1 MDAGIAILW
10 GTVLII
16 LCSLAWGLNFLSLP
30 GNWLAVAMIGI
41 YFWLGPAEG
50 RVALSWPVALTAF
63 LLALAGELFEF
74 VAAALGAKRAGAS
87 RRSTL
92 FAVLGSLVGAIVG
105 AIVGLPIPLVGSVVA
120 ALLFGA
126 GGALGGAMY
135 GEWTDGKS
143 WQESW
148 TVGHAAFWGRL
159 LGTLGKVASGAA
171 IVALVTF
178 AVLL

>member
-1 MDAGIAILW
+1 MEVGIAVLW
-10 GTVLII
+10 GTGLIVL
-16 LCSLAWGLNFLSLP
+16 CALAWGLNFISLP
-30 GNWLAVAMIGI
+30 GNWLAVALIGL
-41 YFWLGPAEG
+41 YFWLGPADG
-50 RVALSWPVALTAF
+50 RVALSWPIPVAAF
-63 LLALAGELFEF
+63 MLALAGELFEF

-105 AIVGLPIPLVGSVVA
+105 AIVGLPIPFVGSVVA

-159 LGTLGKVASGAA
+159 LGTLGKVASGAV
-171 IVALVTF
+171 IVVLVLC